1 MVPSHIIELKGI
13 IDPVNEREVRGS
25 GVSGVF
31 CLLKILVM
39 KLTQTFEFDNCEISI
54 IIYEK
59 NSVVTIDIG
68 DSEVDMS
75 LEEFY
80 KFITMLER
88 IKPVKK

>member
-1 MVPSHIIELKGI
+1 
-13 IDPVNEREVRGS
+13 
-25 GVSGVF
+25 
-31 CLLKILVM
+31 M

-59 NSVVTIDIG
+59 EAIVTIDIG
-68 DSEVDMS
+68 ESEVDLS

-80 KFITMLER
+80 KFITLLEK

>member
-1 MVPSHIIELKGI
+1 
-13 IDPVNEREVRGS
+13 
-25 GVSGVF
+25 
-31 CLLKILVM
+31 M

-54 IIYEK
+54 IIYE
-59 NSVVTIDIG
+59 NDSIVTIDIG

>member
-1 MVPSHIIELKGI
+1 MI
-13 IDPVNEREVRGS
+13 
-25 GVSGVF
+25 
-31 CLLKILVM
+31 
-39 KLTQTFEFDNCEISI
+39 LTQTFEFNNCEISI